1 MSCMS
6 LRPQISCVFKIRDLK
21 MFTIDTKKE
30 GEFKLKIG
38 AGDLLK
44 VLTFL
49 GQKPLKSEVA
59 LIIWVSIW

>member
-1 MSCMS
+1 M
-6 LRPQISCVFKIRDLK
+6 
-21 MFTIDTKKE
+21 
-30 GEFKLKIG
+30 KIG

-59 LIIWVSIW
+59 LIIWVSYLRKNIKLILNKHSNPVFVSVGS